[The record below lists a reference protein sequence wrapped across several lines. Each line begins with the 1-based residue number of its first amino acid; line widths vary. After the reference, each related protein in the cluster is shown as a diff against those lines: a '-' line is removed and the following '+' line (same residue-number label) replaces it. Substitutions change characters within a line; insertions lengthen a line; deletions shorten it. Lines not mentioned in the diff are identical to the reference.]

1 MKKIKNIKLYGFTLI
16 ELLIVLAI
24 LGVLA
29 VVVLIA
35 INPTQQ
41 LAKGRDTGRKSSV
54 TQLGRELASYFTA
67 RAIFPRNNNCTNMTS
82 NWMDCLVAA
91 GSLREIVGPIN
102 YSANARCKTAG
113 GGGSS
118 LCPCTTGTGA
128 GLQWGVQNDWCY
140 VVQSALGDAA
150 VVYAPLESDTLT

>member
-91 GSLREIVGPIN
+91 GSLREIIVLTQDV
-102 YSANARCKTAG
+102 K
-113 GGGSS
+113 
-118 LCPCTTGTGA
+118 
-128 GLQWGVQNDWCY
+128 
-140 VVQSALGDAA
+140 
-150 VVYAPLESDTLT
+150 PLEAVDRRFVLVQQVRVQVYSGECKMTGVM